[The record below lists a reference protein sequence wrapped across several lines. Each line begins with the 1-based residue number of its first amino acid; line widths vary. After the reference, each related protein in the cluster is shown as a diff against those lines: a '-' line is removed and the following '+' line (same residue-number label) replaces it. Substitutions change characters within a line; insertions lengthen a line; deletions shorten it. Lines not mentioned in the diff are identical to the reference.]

1 MVAQPHDLP
10 RLAPRVATGHK
21 GDYGRV
27 LLLGG
32 SRGMSGAIALA
43 GMAAL
48 RSGAGLV
55 TLGVPDPC
63 LETVAAWEPCCMT
76 VPLPSDAAGRFAASA
91 APRLLELAER
101 ATAVG
106 CGPGWGQHPGLVSL
120 ARTLYTS
127 LRQPLVVDADALNAL
142 AQSPDALGGAGGPR
156 IITPHPGEFR
166 RLTGVAEHAAAPQQA
181 RAIDLA
187 GQQGIVVVLKGHRT
201 LVTDGQRTAR
211 NETGNP
217 GMATGGAG
225 DVLTGVITALLGQGV
240 HAWEAA
246 RLGVYAHGLAGDLA
260 AQQQTQLGMTAR
272 DLVQYL
278 PAAWQALGY

>member
-1 MVAQPHDLP
+1 MGAPPQDLP
-10 RLAPRVATGHK
+10 RLAPRVATSHK

-48 RSGAGLV
+48 RAGAGLV
-55 TLGVPDPC
+55 TLGVPAPC
-63 LETVAAWEPCCMT
+63 LETVAAWDPCYLT
-76 VPLPSDAAGRFAASA
+76 VPLESDAAGRVALSA
-91 APRLLELAER
+91 AAGMLDLAAR

-106 CGPGWGQHPGLVSL
+106 CGPGWGPHPDLVAL
-120 ARTLYTS
+120 ARTLYTR
-127 LRQPLVVDADALNAL
+127 LPQPLVVDADALNAL
-142 AQSPDALGGAGGPR
+142 AASPDGLSGAGGPR

-166 RLTGVAEHAAAPQQA
+166 RLTGVAELATAAQQA
-181 RAIDLA
+181 RAVELA
-187 GQQGIVVVLKGHRT
+187 RAHRLVVVLKGHGT

-225 DVLTGVITALLGQGV
+225 DVLTGLLTALLGQGLSV
-240 HAWEAA
+240 WEAA
-246 RLGVYAHGLAGDLA
+246 RLGVYVHGLAGDLA
-260 AQQQTQLGMTAR
+260 ALQVTQLGLTAR
-272 DLVQYL
+272 DLVDYL
-278 PAAWQALGY
+278 PTAWRAVGY

>member
-10 RLAPRVATGHK
+10 RLAPRLADSHK

-48 RSGAGLV
+48 RAGAGLV

-63 LETVAAWEPCCMT
+63 LETVAAWDPCCMT
-76 VPLPSDAAGRFAASA
+76 VPLESDDAGRFAASA
-91 APRLLELAER
+91 GLVMLELAAR
-101 ATAVG
+101 ATVVG
-106 CGPGWGQHPGLVSL
+106 CGPGWGQHPGLVTL
-120 ARTLYTS
+120 ARTLYTR

-142 AQSPDALGGAGGPR
+142 AQSPDALAGAGGQR

-166 RLTGVAEHAAAPQQA
+166 RLTGVAEGDA
-181 RAIDLA
+181 A
-187 GQQGIVVVLKGHRT
+187 GQQTRAMDLASAHGIVVVLKGHRT

-217 GMATGGAG
+217 GMATAGAG
-225 DVLTGVITALLGQGV
+225 DVLTGVLTALLGQGV
-240 HAWEAA
+240 PAWEAA
-246 RLGVYAHGLAGDLA
+246 RLGVFAHGLAGDLA
-260 AQQQTQLGMTAR
+260 ARQQTQLGMTAR
-272 DLVQYL
+272 DLVQFL
-278 PAAWQALGY
+278 PEAWRALGY